1 MDTKL
6 ENAIFDQTGADD
18 RTEFLQIL
26 RDVAQHG
33 ADGGFSGFIYYT
45 ETRAF
50 YLENRALILEQL
62 RDDADSMG
70 ADSVIGL
77 VASFRCAAD
86 FSEDEIGRT
95 LYAGADDIDGM
106 LANCLA
112 WYALEACAYA
122 LEEEIEEIRTHG
134 GA

>member
-1 MDTKL
+1 MNNAL
-6 ENAIFDQTGADD
+6 IQAIFEQSGADD
-18 RTEFLQIL
+18 RTEFLGIL

-33 ADGGFSGFIYYT
+33 ADSAFSGFIYYT

-77 VASFRCAAD
+77 VATSRCATD
-86 FSEDEIGRT
+86 SSEDEIGRT
-95 LYAGADDIDGM
+95 LYAGADDIDDL

-122 LEEEIEEIRTHG
+122 LEDEIEE
-134 GA
+134 AA

>member
-1 MDTKL
+1 MNTEL
-6 ENAIFDQTGADD
+6 ENAVFEQSGAGD

-33 ADGGFSGFIYYT
+33 ADQGVSGFIYYT

-62 RDDADSMG
+62 REDADSMG

-86 FSEDEIGRT
+86 FSEDEIGRA
-95 LYAGADDIDGM
+95 LYTGADITDR

-122 LEEEIEEIRTHG
+122 LEDEIEEV
-134 GA
+134 AA